1 MFDLSVGNVKTFER
15 EPESECSFL
24 CSQGMFV
31 CINEALPVCGGD
43 DDLIRM
49 YIYIYYHK
57 YFIIYIFLISKGPCI
72 RAAKNIWA

>member
-49 YIYIYYHK
+49 YIYI
-57 YFIIYIFLISKGPCI
+57 II
-72 RAAKNIWA
+72 NIL